1 MVVVDWNRFESHAL
15 FSVLSLLFI
24 CLVFFFLE
32 GLILFYFIF
41 IFLQIFV
48 FFPIFLSSSL
58 RVINVEIIGFDWK

>member
-24 CLVFFFLE
+24 CLVFFLE
-32 GLILFYFIF
+32 GLILFYFF